1 MRSEFLSELKV
12 AGLGPLWKRAP
23 FVLRHFPAVLIA
35 VLCSAF
41 VLGLAASANSLFY
54 SSESSAVLGK
64 QLSGPDRW
72 AGGFQVVKYGTYAGP
87 GAGAR
92 HARWN
97 NLLQGATRGLGGLG
111 PLNLS
116 VVGLDVQV
124 QTPGSKKLA
133 FAHLL
138 TRSGALANVTVL
150 KRGGPNGVW
159 LAATNASYL
168 HVSPGDNI
176 HLAVEGATTSHHRT
190 IAVRVTGIYQNLGTS
205 STVPEF
211 WIPLQGDMLPPS
223 PQGEPPPPWMIA
235 GPHVFERI
243 EKALGPT
250 AKWQWN
256 YPVRSSGLTVPEAQ
270 SLAGRLGLVQARL
283 HDPTTE
289 LGKAFV
295 NANYQ
300 SSLPDLLAGANAI
313 AASTQGPIGAIAIA
327 GILVALFVVAA
338 AGVFGVQRRRVEI
351 EFLSAR
357 GVTPASLGLRAA
369 LEALLPV
376 IVGTAV
382 GWLVARFLVSRFGPS
397 AIIGTAASQSAIR
410 ATVICAIAAV
420 IVLGIMAGA
429 AARLQT
435 DLQRRKEGTL
445 VKRVP
450 WEFGLLLLAGAS
462 YYEINARGSAPLVSG
477 NGDIHVDT
485 LTLLFPIL
493 FVAGAAGLA
502 ARLLGRILEPLRRV
516 PGGRWPSSLY
526 FAVKRLANAP
536 RAGVMLV
543 TAATVSI
550 GILLYAGTLAASIEA
565 SSRAKAEV
573 FIGSDVATPIAFDAS
588 HHVPHLGYPAT
599 PVTKLESVQ
608 VVPGD
613 FITTT
618 LLGIDPSTFASSA
631 FWDHSFSSAPLDE
644 LVSKLGSALAGQRL
658 PAVIV
663 GQGFPPG
670 GSLDYS
676 SARIPIR
683 VVGTARA
690 WPGMAVG
697 RPMIVTTNDA
707 FTAAL
712 KKAGTPTQ
720 NAQHELWIKG
730 DTAGIL
736 RALDKSGLAVA
747 PVTAAKTEALPGF
760 LALHWTLGFLEA
772 LGLLTGAIALVGIVL
787 YLQARQ
793 RARQVAYALSRRM
806 GLGGPQHLRAIGLE
820 LAGMLLPALLIGV
833 TLSALA
839 TKLVYQR
846 LDPLPAVPPP
856 ALLRWPGELIA
867 VTAGTIV
874 LLTIGTAW
882 LVQRSADR
890 GNVAELMRLAE

>member
-1 MRSEFLSELKV
+1 MRNQFLSELKV

-23 FVLRHFPAVLIA
+23 FVLRHFPAVLTA

-54 SSESSAVLGK
+54 SSESSAVLAR

-72 AGGFQVVKYGTYAGP
+72 GGGLQVVQYGSYAGRR
-87 GAGAR
+87 AKAE
-92 HARWN
+92 HARRSR
-97 NLLQGATRGLGGLG
+97 LLQGATRGLEGLG
-111 PLNLS
+111 PQNLS
-116 VVGLDVQV
+116 IVGLDVQV
-124 QTPGSKKLA
+124 QTPGSPRLA
-133 FAHLL
+133 FSHLL
-138 TRSGALANVTVL
+138 ARSGALANVTVL
-150 KRGGPNGVW
+150 KRGGPPGVW
-159 LAATNASYL
+159 LAATNANYL
-168 HVSPGDNI
+168 HVSPGDRI
-176 HLAVEGATTSHHRT
+176 DLAVEGATTSHHKT
-190 IAVRVTGIYQNLGTS
+190 VSVKVAGTYQDLGTS

-211 WIPLQGDMLPPS
+211 WIPLQDDMLPAS
-223 PQGEPPPPWMIA
+223 PQGQPPPPWMIVDPRLL
-235 GPHVFERI
+235 GRI
-243 EKALGPT
+243 QKTLGPQ

-256 YPVRSSGLTVPEAQ
+256 YPVRSTGLTVPQAQ
-270 SLAGRLGLVQARL
+270 TLAGELSFVQARL
-283 HDPTTE
+283 QDPTTQ
-289 LGKAFV
+289 LGRAFV
-295 NANYQ
+295 NANTQ
-300 SSLPDLLAGANAI
+300 TSLPDLLSGANAI

-338 AGVFGVQRRRVEI
+338 AGVFGIQRRRVEI

-369 LEALLPV
+369 FEALLPV
-376 IVGTAV
+376 MAGAAV
-382 GWLVARFLVSRFGPS
+382 GWAVARALVSRFGPS
-397 AIIGTAASQSAIR
+397 SIIGAGASRSAIT
-410 ATVICAIAAV
+410 ATVICGIAAV

-435 DLQRRKEGTL
+435 DLQRRREGT
-445 VKRVP
+445 VAKRIP

-462 YYEINARGSAPLVSG
+462 FYEINARGSTPLVSA

-493 FVAGAAGLA
+493 FVAGAAGLL
-502 ARLLGRILEPLRRV
+502 ARLLGRILEPLRRA
-516 PGGRWPSSLY
+516 PGVRWPSGLY

-536 RAGVMLV
+536 RAGIMLV

-588 HHVPHLGYPAT
+588 HHVPHLPYPTT
-599 PVTKLESVQ
+599 PITKLESVQ

-613 FITTT
+613 FVTTT
-618 LLGIDPSTFASSA
+618 LLGINPSSFASTA
-631 FWDHSFSSAPLDE
+631 FWDNSFASVSLRDLLARLRSAP
-644 LVSKLGSALAGQRL
+644 VGRHL

-663 GQGFPPG
+663 GQGFPTG

-676 SARIPIR
+676 SGRIPVR

-697 RPMIVTTNDA
+697 RPMVVTTNDA
-707 FTAAL
+707 LAVAL
-712 KKAGTPTQ
+712 KDARASYQ

-736 RALDKSGLAVA
+736 RSLSKSGLAVA

-760 LALHWTLGFLEA
+760 LALHWTLSFLES

-806 GLGGPQHLRAIGLE
+806 GLRGGQHLRAIGLE
-820 LAGMLLPALLIGV
+820 LAGMLGPALLLGV
-833 TLSALA
+833 TLSAAA

-846 LDPLPAVPPP
+846 LDPLPDEPPP
-856 ALLRWPGELIA
+856 ALLRWPGQLILI
-867 VTAGTIV
+867 TAMAIV
-874 LLTIGTAW
+874 ILTIGAAW